1 MTEIETAGGMTKA
14 IEMGVPKIRIEESAA
29 LKQAQLDSKKE
40 ILVGVNAFNQT
51 EKKDIEFREVD
62 NS

>member
-1 MTEIETAGGMTKA
+1 
-14 IEMGVPKIRIEESAA
+14 MGVPKIRIEESAA